1 MTEGVF
7 MFNLVWFTRTLQIV
21 SYRHPASFH
30 SSTLVFKAT
39 VNSENQIFWVFFFF
53 RVLNF
58 FKGILKCWSTKCLKK
73 IEKSSRLKKITILV

>member
-39 VNSENQIFWVFFFF
+39 VNSENQIFL
-53 RVLNF
+53 VLFPFSAAGYGSPWKLRRTDNRDR
-58 FKGILKCWSTKCLKK
+58 S
-73 IEKSSRLKKITILV
+73 

>member
-39 VNSENQIFWVFFFF
+39 VNSENQIFWVFFFS
-53 RVLNF
+53 R
-58 FKGILKCWSTKCLKK
+58 
-73 IEKSSRLKKITILV
+73 IEFL